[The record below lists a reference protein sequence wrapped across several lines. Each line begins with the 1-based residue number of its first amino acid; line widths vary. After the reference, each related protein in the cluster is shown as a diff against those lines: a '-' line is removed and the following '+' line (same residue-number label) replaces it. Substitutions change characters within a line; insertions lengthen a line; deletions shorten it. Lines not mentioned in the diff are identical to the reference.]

1 MMDVFL
7 VMMMLAVMMVFLMM
21 VLAVMRMLL
30 MMVFVVR
37 MLMVLRQIHVEIG
50 GLDSTLV
57 HGAMHQRIF
66 PQGKL
71 GKLRFQIG
79 KRHACVYQGA

>member
-1 MMDVFL
+1 
-7 VMMMLAVMMVFLMM
+7 MM
-21 VLAVMRMLL
+21 VLAV

-37 MLMVLRQIHVEIG
+37 MLMVLRQVHVEIG

-66 PQGKL
+66 TQGKL
-71 GKLRFQIG
+71 DKLRFQIG
-79 KRHACVYQGA
+79 KRHARVYQGA